1 MTMSGGSISVQPTRF
16 GSGLSTGES
25 IAEPQR
31 RREHQDE
38 NLVGIGLTALS
49 WINFALLLAAV
60 LKFIP
65 LIYSYAQGVQLSP
78 DQIAMGFAEERVWAL
93 DLISDTP
100 YLLAVWLLVGK
111 YLQWR
116 TGKPRFMPWR

>member
-1 MTMSGGSISVQPTRF
+1 MI
-16 GSGLSTGES
+16 
-25 IAEPQR
+25 PQKNELR
-31 RREHQDE
+31 QQREREHQDE
-38 NLVGIGLTALS
+38 NPVGIGFTALS

-65 LIYSYAQGVQLSP
+65 LIYSYAQGVRLSP

>member
-1 MTMSGGSISVQPTRF
+1 MIQQKNE
-16 GSGLSTGES
+16 L
-25 IAEPQR
+25 EPQR

-65 LIYSYAQGVQLSP
+65 LIYSYAQGVRLNP

>member
-1 MTMSGGSISVQPTRF
+1 MTQQKNEPK
-16 GSGLSTGES
+16 
-25 IAEPQR
+25 PQR
-31 RREHQDE
+31 QRGDRDE
-38 NLVGIGLTALS
+38 GHIGVGLAALS

-65 LIYSYAQGVQLSP
+65 LIYSYVQGVRLPP
-78 DQIAMGFAEERVWAL
+78 DQIAMGFAEERAWAL

-100 YLLAVWLLVGK
+100 YLLAVWFLAGK

-116 TGKPRFMPWR
+116 TGKSRFVPWR

>member
-1 MTMSGGSISVQPTRF
+1 VIQQRNEPKSQGQRGDRDEGHIGV
-16 GSGLSTGES
+16 GL
-25 IAEPQR
+25 A
-31 RREHQDE
+31 
-38 NLVGIGLTALS
+38 ALS

-65 LIYSYAQGVQLSP
+65 LIYSYAQGVRLSP
-78 DQIAMGFAEERVWAL
+78 DQIARGFAEERVWAL

-116 TGKPRFMPWR
+116 TAKPRFMPWR

>member
-1 MTMSGGSISVQPTRF
+1 MI
-16 GSGLSTGES
+16 
-25 IAEPQR
+25 PQKNELKQQR
-31 RREHQDE
+31 EREHQDE
-38 NLVGIGLTALS
+38 NPVGIGFTALS

-78 DQIAMGFAEERVWAL
+78 DHIAMGFAEERVWAL

>member
-1 MTMSGGSISVQPTRF
+1 MIQQKNEPK
-16 GSGLSTGES
+16 
-25 IAEPQR
+25 PQR
-31 RREHQDE
+31 QRGDRDE
-38 NLVGIGLTALS
+38 SHIGVGLAALS

-78 DQIAMGFAEERVWAL
+78 DQIPMGFAEERVWAL

>member
-1 MTMSGGSISVQPTRF
+1 
-16 GSGLSTGES
+16 
-25 IAEPQR
+25 
-31 RREHQDE
+31 
-38 NLVGIGLTALS
+38 
-49 WINFALLLAAV
+49 
-60 LKFIP
+60 
-65 LIYSYAQGVQLSP
+65 
-78 DQIAMGFAEERVWAL
+78 MGFAEERVWAL